1 MKYMDQ
7 MVEDITEYV
16 KNNVNLADYED
27 RDDLEESLND
37 DLWAEDSITGNGSGS
52 YTFNREQAKEYVLA
66 DGVDYYREAV
76 SEFGMS
82 ADDVAK
88 DFLESDWEGID
99 VTIRCYLLGQAISEA
114 LDRMEANGELEFD
127 TEGDE

>member
-27 RDDLEESLND
+27 REDLEESLND

-52 YTFNREQAKEYVLA
+52 YTFNREKAKEYVLA
-66 DGVDYYREAV
+66 DGLNYYLDAIE
-76 SEFGMS
+76 EFGMS
-82 ADDVAK
+82 AKAVGEA
-88 DFLESDWEGID
+88 FIEQDWEGVD
-99 VTIRCYLLGQAISEA
+99 VTIRCYLLGQAIGEV
-114 LDRMEANGELEFD
+114 LDQMEADGELEFGKED
-127 TEGDE
+127 

>member
-16 KNNVNLADYED
+16 KNNVNLVDYED
-27 RDDLEESLND
+27 REDLEESLND
-37 DLWAEDSITGNGSGS
+37 DLWAEDSVTGNGSGS

-88 DFLESDWEGID
+88 DFLEGDWEGID
-99 VTIRCYLLGQAISEA
+99 VTIRCYLLGQAIGEA
-114 LDRMEANGELEFD
+114 LDRMEENGELNF
-127 TEGDE
+127 GKGV

>member
-7 MVEDITEYV
+7 MVEDIAEYV

-27 RDDLEESLND
+27 REDLEESLND

-52 YTFNREQAKEYVLA
+52 YTFNREKAKEYVLA
-66 DGVDYYREAV
+66 DGADYYRDAV

-82 ADDVAK
+82 AENVAK
-88 DFLESDWEGID
+88 DFLDGDWEGID
-99 VTIRCYLLGQAISEA
+99 VTIRCYLLNQAIGEA
-114 LDRMEANGELEFD
+114 LDQMEANGELEFGKED
-127 TEGDE
+127 

>member
-27 RDDLEESLND
+27 REDLEESLND

-88 DFLESDWEGID
+88 DFLEGDWEGID

-114 LDRMEANGELEFD
+114 LDRMEEDGELNF
-127 TEGDE
+127 GKGV

>member
-88 DFLESDWEGID
+88 DFLEGDWESID
-99 VTIRCYLLGQAISEA
+99 VTIRCYLLGQAIGEV
-114 LDRMEANGELEFD
+114 LDRMEENGELNF
-127 TEGDE
+127 GKGA

>member
-27 RDDLEESLND
+27 REDLEESLND

-88 DFLESDWEGID
+88 DFLEGDWEGID
-99 VTIRCYLLGQAISEA
+99 VTIRCYLLGQAIGEV
-114 LDRMEANGELEFD
+114 LDRMEEDGELNF
-127 TEGDE
+127 GKGV

>member
-88 DFLESDWEGID
+88 DFLEGDWESID

-114 LDRMEANGELEFD
+114 LDQMEEDGELNF
-127 TEGDE
+127 GKGV

>member
-27 RDDLEESLND
+27 REDLEESLND

-52 YTFNREQAKEYVLA
+52 YTFNRERAKEYVLA

-88 DFLESDWEGID
+88 DFLEGNWEGID
-99 VTIRCYLLGQAISEA
+99 VTIRCYLLGQAIGEV
-114 LDRMEANGELEFD
+114 LDRMEEDGELNF
-127 TEGDE
+127 GKGV